1 MAIVQVRGNR
11 VVAEASVVSRKVID
25 IAHENGFTVPGV
37 IHRSWTDAI
46 KSPNGL
52 HRKIRRHAYLPLLLS
67 DLIELLACK
76 FCKRFISYS
85 APSPPASFMS
95 NFAHPIQ

>member
-67 DLIELLACK
+67 DLIELLGWE
-76 FCKRFISYS
+76 FCKRLMAYG
-85 APSPPASFMS
+85 APFPRGSVGS
-95 NFAHPIQ
+95 NGGQRIQ